1 MKILISTPVFK
12 PMVGGMEVLANNFA
26 VHLTNRG
33 HEVTLVTPIA
43 AEEPDDAIYP
53 IVRQPSGSKFYQ
65 LVKDADLVFS
75 NGASLYCAPWSI
87 IARKPVVMRHTGYQ
101 VAAIDGAGWYNG
113 KLAPLRPIPSFL
125 HHIRHGQPGNTIRG
139 IFKVT
144 ALRLFAKHFVAA
156 NVAISDW
163 MMKRHPLPNQL
174 RIHNPFPIVKFV
186 DAVNTTGEYTY
197 DFFFLGRLVTEKG
210 VDLLMEAFARV
221 QEQSGDQYKLCIIGK
236 GPEHERLEAIAARTG
251 QTKNV
256 YFAGIKTQRPLIELL
271 RKCNIGVLPSTWEE
285 PFGGVSTELLAAG
298 KNLIVSRDGA
308 LSEIVADAG
317 LSFPNNDIAAL
328 TDAMLRLVR
337 NPELQ
342 TKQKE
347 NGRRRLKDFDEERL
361 IDDYVALFHRIIKK

>member
-26 VHLTNRG
+26 IHLTQRG

-43 AEEPDDAIYP
+43 ATEPDDAIYP
-53 IVRQPSGSKFYQ
+53 IVRQPSGSEFYR
-65 LVKDADLVFS
+65 LVKATDLIFS

-87 IARKPVVMRHTGYQ
+87 LARKPVVMRHTGYQ

-125 HHIRHGQPGNTIRG
+125 HHLRYGKFPNTIRG

-144 ALRLFAKHFVAA
+144 TLRLFAKHFVAA

-186 DAVNTTGEYTY
+186 DAVNTTGEYEY

-221 QEQSGDQYKLCIIGK
+221 QVQSGDKYKLCIIGK
-236 GPEHERLEAIAARTG
+236 GPERKRLEAIAARTG
-251 QTKNV
+251 QTDNV
-256 YFAGIKTQRPLIELL
+256 YFAGIKTHGPLIELV
-271 RKCNIGVLPSTWEE
+271 RKCNIAVLPSTWEE

-298 KNLIVSRDGA
+298 KSMIVSRDGA
-308 LSEIVADAG
+308 LSEIVAEAG

-328 TDAMLRLVR
+328 TDTMLRLVSD
-337 NPELQ
+337 PDLQ
-342 TKQKE
+342 ARQKKYGKQ
-347 NGRRRLKDFDEERL
+347 RLQDFDEKRL
-361 IDDYVALFHRIIKK
+361 IDDYVALFHRILND